1 MLAYPGVALGK
12 QRPVVAFLWVVVGV
26 VLVGAALADVFY
38 TVLFPGSGRGPVRRP
53 LGRALGAVFRRTRR
67 LPPRWKG
74 RALAYC
80 GPTHVAATL
89 LAWLVLLL
97 AGWAAIYRPALGHG
111 VVAATGPTRETWG
124 TAFYYSGYTLTT
136 LGLGDVVAVT
146 PAYRALTV
154 AEAATGFISFTLVI
168 SYFVSVYTTL
178 TARNAFALALHQRSG
193 GTGRGVDVVR
203 ALWHEGPTAAALH
216 LAEVASELRRLVQTD
231 TSYPVL
237 RAFHYQRDHKA
248 LPQML
253 QTCWETVTLLRTTVA
268 ATASR
273 PELHGSS
280 VTEIAASAE
289 EVCARILPTP
299 LAADAS
305 PPAQRDTWAR
315 EHARSAAQLITA
327 GVPVR
332 EAGPDAYV
340 AARAGWNPALDALA
354 DELLYDWPGEPG
366 DSTSG

>member
-1 MLAYPGVALGK
+1 MSGLFWVA
-12 QRPVVAFLWVVVGV
+12 VGV

-53 LGRALGAVFRRTRR
+53 LSRAVTRAFRLARR
-67 LPPRWKG
+67 LPSRW
-74 RALAYC
+74 RRRTLAYC
-80 GPTHVAATL
+80 GPTQVTATL
-89 LAWLVLLL
+89 LAWFVLLL
-97 AGWAAIYRPALGHG
+97 GGWAAIYRPALGHA
-111 VVAATGPTRETWG
+111 VVAATGPTQETWG
-124 TAFYYSGYTLTT
+124 TALYFSGYTLTT

-146 PAYRALTV
+146 PGYRALTV
-154 AEAATGFISFTLVI
+154 VEAATGFISFTLVI

-178 TARNAFALALHQRSG
+178 TARNAFALGLHQRSG

-216 LAEVASELRRLVQTD
+216 LAAVATELRRLVQTD

-237 RAFHYQRDHKA
+237 RSFHYQRDYDA

-253 QTCWETVTLLRTTVA
+253 CTCWETVTLLRTTVA
-268 ATASR
+268 TPASR

-280 VTEIAASAE
+280 VAEIAASAE
-289 EVCARILPTP
+289 EMCSRIVGAPA
-299 LAADAS
+299 AADVS
-305 PPAQRDTWAR
+305 TAQRDTWAR
-315 EHARSAAQLITA
+315 EHAGAAEQLVKA

-340 AARAGWNPALDALA
+340 AARAGWSNALDALA
-354 DELLYDWPGEPG
+354 DELLYDWPSGTKT
-366 DSTSG
+366 STSS